1 MRIITLEEHFSLP
14 EISARIDKKLIA
26 ARGFPPG
33 HQDRFALQLADT
45 GDQRLALMD
54 EAGITIQVLSVA
66 GPGADLLP
74 VGESISFAMD
84 YNDALAR
91 IIETNPDRFGGFAH
105 LPMADAEAA
114 AAELQRTSR
123 IPGFCGAMI
132 NGMTDNLFLDDDR
145 FSSLLATAERLAV
158 PLYLHPSFPPPAVQE
173 LYYGRLTPGVSAML
187 ASAAFGWHAEVAIH
201 VLRLYSSGVFDRYPG
216 LQVIIGHMGETLP
229 FMMTRA
235 ERILSKE
242 LTKTER
248 TLGETLRSQVF
259 LTTSGFFTMP
269 PLETAIAAFGIERI
283 LFSVDYPYSTN
294 RQGADF
300 LDKLSM
306 TLAEEEVEL
315 IAHGNAERLLKLE
328 FEV

>member
-1 MRIITLEEHFSLP
+1 MRIIALEEHFSLP
-14 EISARIDKKLIA
+14 EMSARIDKQLIA

-45 GDQRLALMD
+45 GDQRLAFMD
-54 EAGITIQVLSVA
+54 EAGITMQVLSVA

-74 VGESISFAMD
+74 VGESVSFAMD

-114 AAELQRTSR
+114 AKELQRSSA

-132 NGMTDNLFLDDDR
+132 NGMTDNLFLDDER
-145 FSSLLATAERLAV
+145 FSPLLAEAERLAV

-187 ASAAFGWHAEVAIH
+187 ASAAYGWHSEVAIH
-201 VLRLYSSGVFDRYPG
+201 VLRLYASGVFDRYPG
-216 LQVIIGHMGETLP
+216 LQIIIGHMGETLP
-229 FMMTRA
+229 FMMARA
-235 ERILSKE
+235 ETVLSKE

-248 TLGETLRSQVF
+248 TLSETLRSQVF

-269 PLETAIAAFGIERI
+269 PLEVAIATLGIERI
-283 LFSVDYPYSTN
+283 LFSVDYPYSAN
-294 RQGADF
+294 RTGVDF

-306 TLAEEEVEL
+306 RLAEEEVEL
-315 IAHGNAERLLKLE
+315 IAHGNAERVLKVE
-328 FEV
+328 FGM